1 MDMEKNKKLKVF
13 IGTLIFSMLFALLFK
28 WWTTGISWIT
38 KRPTLSR

>member
-28 WWTTGISWIT
+28 WWTTGN
-38 KRPTLSR
+38 PFH